1 MDPSEGNL
9 LVAQVCDDVHSLY
22 QKTEKLKAIWKNVE
36 DTNMVLNN
44 RIAHLQKEINELHEQ
59 LDQKT
64 IKDTK
69 RKTEVKVLQ
78 EKVEKL
84 QTESKELQE
93 ELAEFRE
100 LREKLKV
107 PSKTLAL
114 LKLRTFLGQIQT
126 LMYERIFPDEY
137 KKVYTLEDL
146 KSRLT
151 QKNQKQ
157 YDEMIS
163 ELRLREDSIPRTI
176 KYMMRSYDLKYLNPP
191 LLKDVREDIAA
202 GITNMTDFEKIFK
215 ESEISPDDIKSCKQL
230 AEAYLH
236 LKTITP

>member
-78 EKVEKL
+78 EK
-84 QTESKELQE
+84 S
-93 ELAEFRE
+93 
-100 LREKLKV
+100 
-107 PSKTLAL
+107 
-114 LKLRTFLGQIQT
+114 
-126 LMYERIFPDEY
+126 
-137 KKVYTLEDL
+137 
-146 KSRLT
+146 
-151 QKNQKQ
+151 
-157 YDEMIS
+157 
-163 ELRLREDSIPRTI
+163 
-176 KYMMRSYDLKYLNPP
+176 
-191 LLKDVREDIAA
+191 
-202 GITNMTDFEKIFK
+202 
-215 ESEISPDDIKSCKQL
+215 
-230 AEAYLH
+230 
-236 LKTITP
+236 